1 MKRNR
6 NVQNLIEYFADMF
19 RPSGALGGSGHKQ
32 IRGSGWQKL
41 WPMADM
47 ALAPEIMADA
57 SHPWKHCHARPSV
70 MRGARELKAQSLS
83 IGRRVFMKL
92 LKENFGQESNIG
104 LKDWTFP
111 KRIWEHHIML
121 DLYIH
126 HQRCLRGFQ
135 IFIISSLDGES

>member
-1 MKRNR
+1 MQMRAEHSGHENVKYFLSMDLNMKRNR

-57 SHPWKHCHARPSV
+57 SHPGSIV
-70 MRGARELKAQSLS
+70 TRGH
-83 IGRRVFMKL
+83 L
-92 LKENFGQESNIG
+92 L
-104 LKDWTFP
+104 
-111 KRIWEHHIML
+111 
-121 DLYIH
+121 
-126 HQRCLRGFQ
+126 
-135 IFIISSLDGES
+135 